1 MRYFFGMELSLTAFE
16 LGHAPT
22 VLGWVQTP
30 AEAAAWAGL
39 EGVPADG
46 GVFRAWHAEPWS
58 HPYVALLGGT
68 PVAYGEVWDDDGEA
82 ELARLIVDPAAR
94 GRGVGR
100 RLAALLAGEARAMG
114 YSAVWLRVLP
124 DNAAALAAYR
134 AVGFL
139 PASPAQEREFNAGQP
154 RPYRWLLGP
163 AEGEP
168 GTGPGS

>member
-16 LGHAPT
+16 PGHAPT

-39 EGVPADG
+39 DGVPADG

-58 HPYVALLGGT
+58 HPYVALRGGT

-94 GRGVGR
+94 GQGVGR

-114 YSAVWLRVLP
+114 YTAVWLRVLP

-134 AVGFL
+134 AAGFL

-168 GTGPGS
+168 GTEPGS